1 MRIILI
7 LICSAI
13 FASCGASSGSSSSAL
28 SSNTFTSQY
37 PISSE
42 VTLIKGYE
50 QTVSLPYD
58 AGGFNVFSPPDSC
71 EISEIWN
78 VEVTTPCDCSS
89 GSCKVGVT
97 PMSSNSSGNFTYTLS
112 HSTLTETHRTSVK
125 ISDVVPFV
133 STWRIPS
140 GDLDVSLPLVL
151 GAKYDFTVDWG
162 DGTTS
167 EITSHDDPDKNHT
180 YASDGD
186 YIITMSGHLETI
198 KFSGTGETAKLIS
211 ISELGTVGWRFFW
224 GTFRDCTNLTTVAG
238 GDTSNVE
245 DMSEMFYGAT
255 NATLN
260 TSSWNTSRVLKM
272 NTMFRDTDAA
282 NPDTTNWDVSH
293 VTNMSQMFYDATVA
307 TPDTQNWNTES
318 LLRSNFMFYGAL
330 VANPDVSGWNTQSLF
345 EAEGMFG
352 YATQAN
358 PDTSNWDFSLV
369 TNIEDFMFN
378 ANNLSSENY
387 DALLIS
393 LNATA
398 RDNLT
403 IDVGDATTATA
414 DGDNAKAALEARGW
428 TITDGMP

>member
-1 MRIILI
+1 M
-7 LICSAI
+7 
-13 FASCGASSGSSSSAL
+13 
-28 SSNTFTSQY
+28 
-37 PISSE
+37 
-42 VTLIKGYE
+42 
-50 QTVSLPYD
+50 
-58 AGGFNVFSPPDSC
+58 
-71 EISEIWN
+71 
-78 VEVTTPCDCSS
+78 
-89 GSCKVGVT
+89 
-97 PMSSNSSGNFTYTLS
+97 
-112 HSTLTETHRTSVK
+112 
-125 ISDVVPFV
+125 
-133 STWRIPS
+133 
-140 GDLDVSLPLVL
+140 
-151 GAKYDFTVDWG
+151 DWG

-186 YIITMSGHLETI
+186 YIITMSGHLEAI
-198 KFSGTGETAKLIS
+198 KFSGTAEATKLIS
-211 ISELGTVGWRFFW
+211 ISELGTVGWRFLW
-224 GTFRDCTNLTTVAG
+224 GAFRDCTNLTTVEG

-352 YATQAN
+352 YAAQAN

-369 TNIEDFMFN
+369 TNIEEFMLN

-387 DALLIS
+387 DALLVS

-414 DGDNAKAALEARGW
+414 DGDNAKAALEVRGW

>member
-1 MRIILI
+1 
-7 LICSAI
+7 
-13 FASCGASSGSSSSAL
+13 
-28 SSNTFTSQY
+28 
-37 PISSE
+37 

-50 QTVSLPYD
+50 QTVSLPYN

-97 PMSSNSSGNFTYTLS
+97 PMNSKTSGNFTYTLS
-112 HSTLTETHRTSVK
+112 NNTLTETHRTSVK

-133 STWRIPS
+133 STWRIPG
-140 GDLDVSLPLVL
+140 GDLDFSLPLVI
-151 GAKYDFTVDWG
+151 GGRYDFTVDWG
-162 DGTTS
+162 DGSSS
-167 EITSHDDPDKNHT
+167 EITAFNDPDIDHT
-180 YASDGD
+180 YASAGD
-186 YIITMSGHLETI
+186 YVITMSGHIEAI
-198 KFSGTGETAKLIS
+198 KLSATLVSDKLIS
-211 ISELGTVGWRFFW
+211 VSELGTVGWRILRDA
-224 GTFRDCTNLTTVAG
+224 FRSCTNLTTLEG

-245 DMSEMFYGAT
+245 DMNYMFYGAL
-255 NATLN
+255 NADPN
-260 TSSWNTSRVLKM
+260 TSSWNTSRVTRM
-272 NTMFRDTDAA
+272 VSMFRDTDVA
-282 NPDTTNWDVSH
+282 NPDTSNWDVSH
-293 VTNMSQMFYDATVA
+293 VVDMSQMFNDATVA

-352 YATQAN
+352 YAAQAN

-369 TNIEDFMFN
+369 TNIEDFMLN

-387 DALLIS
+387 DALLVS